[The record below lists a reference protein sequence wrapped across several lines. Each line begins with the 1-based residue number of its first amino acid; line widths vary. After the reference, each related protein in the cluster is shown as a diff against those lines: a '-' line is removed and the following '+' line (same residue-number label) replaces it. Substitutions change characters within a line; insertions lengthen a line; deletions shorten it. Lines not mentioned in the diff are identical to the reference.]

1 MEKMRRNTGVHLAT
15 RTLSPTRR
23 NRDGLSVGPTYRLF
37 SGVFLLAAG
46 EGSETGTR
54 LPDSTPR

>member
-46 EGSETGTR
+46 EGSKTDR
-54 LPDSTPR
+54 KSVV